1 MFLLILTLITYTT
14 ASQVYF
20 QGIELLSDVNY
31 SQYFSGIPACS
42 SSPTECV
49 KAPRYRIYNPFSTT
63 LNKSA
68 SWQIAQWASHSN
80 LSTNGTLIEDEKSKG
95 MQWSTVD
102 KRFIIF
108 QDGRLQMVVNGYHE
122 YDGQYEPLDAP
133 WIHLLIQQDIG
144 ITGGSVPLSQINE
157 LRWNLDV
164 QLLYMNQHIQPRY
177 DPNLHGGIF
186 PLYMTIQNL
195 IQGDP
200 EYGKYFWLGI
210 CLYDDRVLMSSS
222 YVNGDI
228 DTGSLIYSPAFS
240 NFANISVHSERMNIG
255 WEVTG
260 LNNGT
265 IEIGNL
271 SLKQYTAQNPK
282 SYEFNCDGDAEG
294 WKQISDLRQYTDS
307 SWNGI

>member
-20 QGIELLSDVNY
+20 QGIELFSDVNY
-31 SQYFSGIPACS
+31 SQYFSVIPACS

-133 WIHLLIQQDIG
+133 WIHLLMQQDIG
-144 ITGGSVPLSQINE
+144 ITGGSVPLSQIHE
-157 LRWNLDV
+157 LR
-164 QLLYMNQHIQPRY
+164 
-177 DPNLHGGIF
+177 
-186 PLYMTIQNL
+186 
-195 IQGDP
+195 
-200 EYGKYFWLGI
+200 
-210 CLYDDRVLMSSS
+210 
-222 YVNGDI
+222 
-228 DTGSLIYSPAFS
+228 
-240 NFANISVHSERMNIG
+240 
-255 WEVTG
+255 
-260 LNNGT
+260 
-265 IEIGNL
+265 
-271 SLKQYTAQNPK
+271 
-282 SYEFNCDGDAEG
+282 
-294 WKQISDLRQYTDS
+294 
-307 SWNGI
+307 